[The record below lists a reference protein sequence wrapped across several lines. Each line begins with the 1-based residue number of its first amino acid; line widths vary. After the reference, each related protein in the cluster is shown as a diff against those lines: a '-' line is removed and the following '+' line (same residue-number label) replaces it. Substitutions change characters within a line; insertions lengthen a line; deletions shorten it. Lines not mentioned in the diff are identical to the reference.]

1 MGAAIYFWRG
11 IILFVG
17 ELPELPLHAHRAAA
31 WIAGLDGEIEVRGSG
46 AGGWQRA
53 RTAFLPSGF
62 EHAVRVSDGGRFVSL
77 LAEPGTELCARLGL
91 ENKLEPNPAELAAPL
106 YNPSGGARLIRLAAE
121 LDAELDAA
129 RQPAADEAIL
139 EAFLGEFSRR
149 RALDPRL
156 EDVVARIL
164 GTSDEALSVETL
176 AASIGMSTSWLL
188 HAFQSQLETP
198 LRRFRT
204 YFRLK
209 ATALFLKRGESLA
222 SAAISAGFYDQAH
235 FTNAFRQTF
244 GLSPGLVFQHPERM
258 RWRVDEETWTEQTL
272 RRFASAS

>member
-11 IILFVG
+11 IILYVG
-17 ELPELPLHAHRAAA
+17 ALPELPLHAHVAAA
-31 WIAGLDGEIEVRGSG
+31 WIAGLDGEIEVRGPA
-46 AGGWQRA
+46 AGGWRRA
-53 RTAFLPSGF
+53 RTAFLPSSF
-62 EHAVRVSDGGRFVSL
+62 EHAVRIPDGGRFATL
-77 LAEPGTELCARLGL
+77 LAEPGTELCLRLGL
-91 ENKLEPNPAELAAPL
+91 ESSGEQNPAPPAAPL
-106 YNPSGGARLIRLAAE
+106 FDPPGGARLIRLAAE
-121 LDAELDAA
+121 LDAA
-129 RQPAADEAIL
+129 RQPAVEEALL

-149 RALDPRL
+149 RPLDPRL
-156 EDVVARIL
+156 DDVVAAIL
-164 GTSDEALSVETL
+164 RAGDEALPVEAL

-188 HAFQSQLETP
+188 HAFKSQLETP

-209 ATALFLKRGESLA
+209 ATALYLKRGESLA
-222 SAAISAGFYDQAH
+222 GAAINAGFYDQAH

-272 RRFASAS
+272 RSLAPAS

>member
-1 MGAAIYFWRG
+1 MGVAIYFWRG

-31 WIAGLDGEIEVRGSG
+31 WIAGLDGEIEVRGPG
-46 AGGWQRA
+46 GGGWKRA

-62 EHAVRVSDGGRFVSL
+62 EHAVRVPDGGRFATL
-77 LAEPGTELCARLGL
+77 LAEPGTVLCARLGL
-91 ENKLEPNPAELAAPL
+91 ENKREPHPHELAAPL
-106 YNPSGGARLIRLAAE
+106 YDPPGGARLIRLAAE
-121 LDAELDAA
+121 LDAAP
-129 RQPAADEAIL
+129 QPAADEGIL

-156 EDVVARIL
+156 EDVVARVL
-164 GTSDEALSVETL
+164 CTSHEALAVETL

-209 ATALFLKRGESLA
+209 ATALFLKHGESLA

-235 FTNAFRQTF
+235 FTNAFRQSF

-272 RRFASAS
+272 RRFASTS